1 MLRVLSTLRLLNL
14 RPIDLPQREVV
25 EFVRH
30 FRLSNNYLYKT
41 SCQGSNAMSL
51 LVSEVRN
58 PTHNQAW

>member
-14 RPIDLPQREVV
+14 RPIDLPQTEVV

-30 FRLSNNYLYKT
+30 FRLNNYLYKT

-51 LVSEVRN
+51 LVGEVRN
-58 PTHNQAW
+58 PTHNQVW